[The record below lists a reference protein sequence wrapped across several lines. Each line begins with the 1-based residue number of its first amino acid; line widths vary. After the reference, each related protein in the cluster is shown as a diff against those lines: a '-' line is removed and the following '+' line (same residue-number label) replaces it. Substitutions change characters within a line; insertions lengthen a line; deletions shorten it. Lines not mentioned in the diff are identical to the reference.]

1 MTSLVAFWDVNV
13 CLQCGGGGGG
23 VQSSQFQLQIVE
35 VFNQAFFLFSVC
47 VKNDSRPRVGDER
60 LLRIL
65 VHVCLQEDILYI
77 TCAYTTDEFSQDF
90 YVGC

>member
-1 MTSLVAFWDVNV
+1 MFTVWRRRRW
-13 CLQCGGGGGG
+13 G
-23 VQSSQFQLQIVE
+23 VESSQFQLHLVE
-35 VFNQAFFLFSVC
+35 VFNRAFFLFSVC

-60 LLRIL
+60 LLSIL